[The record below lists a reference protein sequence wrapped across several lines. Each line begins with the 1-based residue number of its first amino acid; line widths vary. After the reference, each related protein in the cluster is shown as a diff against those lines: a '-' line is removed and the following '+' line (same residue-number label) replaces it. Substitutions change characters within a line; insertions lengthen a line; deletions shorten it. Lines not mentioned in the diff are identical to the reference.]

1 MNRCFVDTNL
11 IVYANDRNGE
21 EKHLQAIDLIANLIR
36 MQAGAISVQ
45 VLQEYANTALT
56 KLRQESSVV
65 IRQTRL
71 LESLIVVSPTS
82 DMVRRSI
89 EIRNAYQVSFW
100 DASII
105 AAAELEGCRTLLSED
120 LNAGQFYSSVQVLN
134 PFDPTFNLANVL
146 NN

>member
-11 IVYANDRNGE
+11 IVYANDRNSG
-21 EKHLQAIDLIANLIR
+21 EKHIQAIDLIATLIR
-36 MQAGAISVQ
+36 LQAGTISVQ

-56 KLRQESSVV
+56 KLGQESSVV

-71 LESLIVVSPTS
+71 LESLVVVGPTP

-105 AAAELEGCRTLLSED
+105 TAAELEGCRILLSED
-120 LNAGQFYSSVQVLN
+120 LNAGQSYSSVQVLN
-134 PFDPTFNLANVL
+134 PFDPGFDLADVL

>member
-11 IVYANDRNGE
+11 IVYANDRNSG
-21 EKHLQAIDLIANLIR
+21 EKHLQAIDLIATLIR
-36 MQAGAISVQ
+36 LQAGTISVQ

-56 KLRQESSVV
+56 KLGQESSVV

-71 LESLIVVSPTS
+71 LESLVVVGPTP

-105 AAAELEGCRTLLSED
+105 AAAELEGCRILLSED
-120 LNAGQFYSSVQVLN
+120 LNAGQSYSSVQVLN
-134 PFDPTFNLANVL
+134 PFDPGFDLADVL